1 MEYQV
6 IANTLIS
13 ILEKYGMI
21 GIIAALAILII
32 YKVSDKYLLKITEI
46 ILDKSIDKNKSI
58 KRRRRKDS
66 IFKVNRLLKELMD
79 KLEVDRISIFEY
91 HNGGCNLANLPFLHF
106 SIVTQLNRLGVDD
119 LNKDFDKVHVSSIPD
134 FIYELDKSEY
144 YHIPVDKLQYTFPKM
159 HKELK
164 NDNMKEVIFANIEGS
179 EDPIGFIML
188 AFKDTIKV
196 SKKKLTKELSKKLQ
210 KIAIYLDGKI

>member
-13 ILEKYGMI
+13 ILEKYGMV

-66 IFKVNRLLKELMD
+66 IFKVNRLIKELMD
-79 KLEVDRISIFEY
+79 K
-91 HNGGCNLANLPFLHF
+91 
-106 SIVTQLNRLGVDD
+106 
-119 LNKDFDKVHVSSIPD
+119 
-134 FIYELDKSEY
+134 
-144 YHIPVDKLQYTFPKM
+144 
-159 HKELK
+159 
-164 NDNMKEVIFANIEGS
+164 
-179 EDPIGFIML
+179 
-188 AFKDTIKV
+188 
-196 SKKKLTKELSKKLQ
+196 
-210 KIAIYLDGKI
+210 